1 MSTLN
6 PSAATAPEQTADR
19 LHEAVLRTLANAV
32 ISVRPDGV
40 ITTFN
45 AAAAAITGI
54 AAQEIVG
61 RTFAEV
67 FLVIKD
73 AEDFTQAVLD
83 SVYGEP
89 LVSQR
94 VIEADFGNGPRA
106 LSMSVSRIAGGDD
119 AGVAV
124 VFDDI
129 SELRELQAREIAL
142 AQEVD
147 AQHKELRQAYLNL
160 EEQNRTLAEASRRTR
175 LARLGGLGAAVVLLT
190 LAGLYALSLRPD
202 EPSREARATATASAE
217 DAVLTVE
224 PQQLT
229 ETVTMTGQLAP
240 LREVDIISPVTGK
253 VSVVHVPFGARVEKD
268 GMLLELDV
276 TEARVEHRDAQAR
289 HIKAQERFAEVE
301 NWDESVEVSR
311 ARRSLA
317 TAKLALEDSRRRLE
331 NTAFLF
337 ERGVI
342 PESEHTAAQRDFTSR
357 KLDLDASEQDFASVL
372 QRGESEVRIAKLE
385 LENARVQLH
394 ELSESL
400 RLSVFRAPVAGVV
413 MRPRAGGG
421 GGAMGRSGGGG
432 RIAAGQAVSQGD
444 RLMTIGDLDGI
455 SIVGRVDETDVVRIS
470 AGKVALITGDAFA
483 GTVLEGVVEQVS
495 TEATVSQRMLPYFDV
510 KAIVPNLTP
519 EETAAIRLGMSAVLD
534 VVVRTEPE
542 AILIPLAAVSMVNR
556 KPFVRV
562 LRGEEPVSVPV
573 VAGEATIS
581 GVEILEGID
590 PGDRILLP
598 GG

>member
-1 MSTLN
+1 MTTLN
-6 PSAATAPEQTADR
+6 PSNAMAPGHPTDR
-19 LHEAVLRTLANAV
+19 LHEAVLQTLANAV
-32 ISVRPDGV
+32 ISLRSDGA

-54 AAQEIVG
+54 AASEVIG

-67 FLVIKD
+67 FLVIEG
-73 AEDFTQAVLD
+73 AGDFTQTVLD
-83 SVYGEP
+83 SVYMGP
-89 LVSQR
+89 LITHR
-94 VIEADFGNGPRA
+94 VIEADFGNGPRS

-190 LAGLYALSLRPD
+190 LASLYALSLRPD
-202 EPSREARATATASAE
+202 GPSREARAMVSAG

-224 PQQLT
+224 PRQLT

-240 LREVDIISPVTGK
+240 LREVDIVSPVEGK
-253 VSVVHVPFGARVEKD
+253 VSVVHVPFGERVEKD
-268 GMLLELDV
+268 GALIELDV
-276 TEARVEHRDAQAR
+276 TEARVAHRDAQAR

-301 NWDESVEVSR
+301 NWDESAEVSR

-317 TAKLALEDSRRRLE
+317 TARLALEDSRRRLE

-357 KLDLDASEQDFASVL
+357 KFELDASEQDFASVL

-385 LENARVQLH
+385 LENARVQLD
-394 ELSESL
+394 EISESL

-413 MRPRAGGG
+413 MRPSSG
-421 GGAMGRSGGGG
+421 GGAMGQSGGGG
-432 RIAAGQAVSQGD
+432 RIAVGQTVSQGA

-455 SIVGRVDETDVVRIS
+455 SLMGRVDETDVVRIS
-470 AGKVALITGDAFA
+470 PGKTALITGDAFA
-483 GTVLEGVVEQVS
+483 GTVLRGVVEEVS
-495 TEATVSQRMLPYFDV
+495 TEATVTQRSLPYFDV

-519 EETAAIRLGMSAVLD
+519 EEAAAIRLGMSAVLD

-556 KPFVRV
+556 EPFVRV

-573 VAGEATIS
+573 VAGEATIN

>member
-1 MSTLN
+1 MTTPD
-6 PSAATAPEQTADR
+6 PSAATAPERGAGR
-19 LHEAVLRTLANAV
+19 LHEAVLQTLASAV

-54 AAQEIVG
+54 AAQEVVG

-83 SVYGEP
+83 SVYAGP

-94 VIEADFGNGPRA
+94 VIEADFGNGPRS

-175 LARLGGLGAAVVLLT
+175 LARLGGLGAVVVLLT

-202 EPSREARATATASAE
+202 APSREARAAATASAE

-224 PQQLT
+224 PRQLT

-240 LREVDIISPVTGK
+240 LREVDIISPVDGK
-253 VSVVHVPFGARVEKD
+253 VSVVHVPFGERVEKD
-268 GMLLELDV
+268 GALIELDV
-276 TEARVEHRDAQAR
+276 TEARVAHRDAQAR

-301 NWDESVEVSR
+301 NWDESAEVSR

-357 KLDLDASEQDFASVL
+357 KFELDASEQDFASVL

-385 LENARVQLH
+385 LENARVQLD
-394 ELSESL
+394 ETSESL

-413 MRPRAGGG
+413 MRSRSG
-421 GGAMGRSGGGG
+421 GGAMGQSGGGG

-455 SIVGRVDETDVVRIS
+455 SLVGRVDETDVVRIS
-470 AGKVALITGDAFA
+470 AGKTALITGDAFA
-483 GTVLEGVVEQVS
+483 GTVLRGVVEQVS
-495 TEATVSQRMLPYFDV
+495 TEATVTQRMLPYFDV
-510 KAIVPNLTP
+510 RAVVSNLTP
-519 EETAAIRLGMSAVLD
+519 EESAAIRLGMSAVLD